1 MIAPTVLT
9 RRTIA
14 TQIHLLAKTR
24 RSTGR
29 RYRSTRA
36 ITSSVIWTTANT
48 PRATRPHTGTEDNNE
63 SITYALSP
71 SCLAHH
77 ANADGP
83 SGRQGCIGHFV
94 PAPEPWPLA
103 APKSPGS
110 AGAERF
116 RHTDSVIPSAETANA
131 PAPRRAPEVLAVLG
145 VSLGLSGVYAL
156 LSYLRA
162 ELTVK
167 GGISATTATVA
178 SGAQTSHMGLD
189 IAYDVTGLVQ
199 GLMPVLLVLVLL
211 SRDPAIAGFGI
222 GLHRR
227 PARRELLQGAGF
239 AALVGIPG
247 LILVWAA
254 HNLGVSAN
262 LAVVDVPDT
271 WYRVPLLLLQA
282 AQNGALE
289 EIVVVG
295 YLLTRLRQMG
305 WSNGRAL
312 GASAVL
318 RGSYHLYQGLGG
330 FVGNLVMGL
339 IFAWW
344 FQRTRCV
351 LPLVV
356 AHFLLDV
363 FAFVGFLYLRQ
374 HISWI

>member
-1 MIAPTVLT
+1 M
-9 RRTIA
+9 
-14 TQIHLLAKTR
+14 
-24 RSTGR
+24 
-29 RYRSTRA
+29 
-36 ITSSVIWTTANT
+36 
-48 PRATRPHTGTEDNNE
+48 
-63 SITYALSP
+63 
-71 SCLAHH
+71 
-77 ANADGP
+77 
-83 SGRQGCIGHFV
+83 
-94 PAPEPWPLA
+94 
-103 APKSPGS
+103 
-110 AGAERF
+110 
-116 RHTDSVIPSAETANA
+116 
-131 PAPRRAPEVLAVLG
+131 LG
-145 VSLGLSGVYAL
+145 VSLGLSGVYAV

-178 SGAQTSHMGLD
+178 SGAQTSRVWLD
-189 IAYDVTGLVQ
+189 LAYDLTGLIA
-199 GLMPVLLVLVLL
+199 GLMPVLLALVLL
-211 SRDPAIAGFGI
+211 SRDPRVAGFGI
-222 GLHRR
+222 GLFRR

-239 AALVGIPG
+239 AALIGIPG
-247 LILVWAA
+247 LVLVWAA
-254 HNLGVSAN
+254 QRLGVSAN

-312 GASAVL
+312 GVSAVL

-344 FQRTRCV
+344 FQRTRRV
-351 LPLVV
+351 VPLVL
-356 AHFLLDV
+356 AHFLLDT

-374 HISWI
+374 YVSWI